1 MLQLLLNKKLR
12 LHTSHGAARIQC
24 ALRQQAH
31 QTAAG
36 AAVYKVMPVCADPAA
51 QLPDSRCQCRIAAFI
66 CPKIDCNVHGVS
78 PFCFFSFYHV
88 RHALQSPGLLANKVA
103 LWYACAQKREL
114 AKAG

>member
-12 LHTSHGAARIQC
+12 LHTGHGAARIQC

-88 RHALQSPGLLANKVA
+88 RCALHSPGPLANKAV